1 MKEYHILAS
10 LALILLTSC
19 GSGAPPQN
27 PANNTTEIAMSTTNP
42 EASTDTPD
50 NSGTSTPE
58 PSNTPE
64 PTAEPSTPTASPT
77 ASPRSAPSATPQEQA
92 NQVAPAGTVV
102 LSEVTPQPSS
112 TDQPIEQP
120 RPGQPNP
127 LNAMVSRVRQDLS
140 DRLQIDQDSITVVE
154 QNTVEWSD
162 SSLGCPSPDMGYAQ
176 VITPGYL
183 IALEAQGQ
191 RYEYHTDMQNRF
203 VLCQDG
209 RPASSS

>member
-1 MKEYHILAS
+1 MKEYHILVS
-10 LALILLTSC
+10 LVLILLTSC
-19 GSGAPPQN
+19 GSGAPLQN
-27 PANNTTEIAMSTTNP
+27 PATNTTEIAMSTTNP
-42 EASTDTPD
+42 EESANTPD
-50 NSGTSTPE
+50 NSGTDTPE

-64 PTAEPSTPTASPT
+64 PTSEPTASPT
-77 ASPRSAPSATPQEQA
+77 ASPRSEPSATPQEQI

-102 LSEVTPQPSS
+102 LSEITPQPSS
-112 TDQPIEQP
+112 TDQPVEQP

-140 DRLQIDQDSITVVE
+140 DRLQVDQNSITVIE

-162 SSLGCPSPDMGYAQ
+162 SSLDCPSPDMGYAQ

-183 IALEAQGQ
+183 IVLEAQGQ

-209 RPASSS
+209 SPASSS